1 MLRSDCWYSLVVL
14 LRDELSWI
22 AMTPCCESDESTRTV
37 ECAVCSGMY
46 SGDVGLMF
54 SIRVSIS
61 VIKRRVRSIESR
73 RNDNAI
79 CENVRSKW
87 NKQDDKK
94 RERPRLN
101 AGSLPRV
108 ALIPLWKSHA
118 VVALTPTLID
128 VALMSPADAPGC

>member
-1 MLRSDCWYSLVVL
+1 
-14 LRDELSWI
+14 
-22 AMTPCCESDESTRTV
+22 
-37 ECAVCSGMY
+37 MY